1 MNGFFLKK
9 KNLFLPFFRYKVV
22 EDEYDNV
29 VRSIPA
35 HDKKPKFELELIL
48 QTTMSLAEIKAL
60 EWVEGVK
67 VFFILKYFKSKS
79 LLFNQN

>member
-1 MNGFFLKK
+1 MNGFFFFFFL
-9 KNLFLPFFRYKVV
+9 NLSLPFFKYKVV

-35 HDKKPKFELELIL
+35 RDKKPKSESKLIL

-79 LLFNQN
+79 LLFN

>member
-1 MNGFFLKK
+1 MDFFKKK

-35 HDKKPKFELELIL
+35 RDKKPKSESELIL
-48 QTTMSLAEIKAL
+48 QTMMSLAKIKAL

-67 VFFILKYFKSKS
+67 VFFILKYLKSKS
-79 LLFNQN
+79 LLFN

>member
-1 MNGFFLKK
+1 MDFILFFL
-9 KNLFLPFFRYKVV
+9 NLSLPFFRYKVV

-35 HDKKPKFELELIL
+35 RDKKPKSESKLIL

-79 LLFNQN
+79 LLFN